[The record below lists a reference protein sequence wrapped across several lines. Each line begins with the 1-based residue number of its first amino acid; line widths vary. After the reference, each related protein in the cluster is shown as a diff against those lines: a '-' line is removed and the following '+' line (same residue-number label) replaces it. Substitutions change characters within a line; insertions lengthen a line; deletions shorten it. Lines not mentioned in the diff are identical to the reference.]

1 MTPTVIM
8 LSSQAGARMALPGT
22 ATRAARSGAIL
33 WLLCFQ
39 FFVAEQIARLDVR
52 GPYSM
57 THNSI
62 SDLGALHLF
71 GFRAEEATS
80 YSPLHAL
87 MNTSFL
93 LQGVL
98 IFFGAHWLRSLFS
111 HTVLVRAAFLLF
123 QLSAL
128 GVFVVGLAPED
139 RGADVHVLAASLHF
153 LCGSLA
159 MLLLGLALL
168 RKSNQLAGTV
178 TTGAGMFALAA
189 TLLLAFGETNLW
201 GSLEWPMGLVE
212 RLAAYP
218 LPLWLT
224 GCGLVLLLRDQLLIR
239 SPSNKSERVKTL

>member
-1 MTPTVIM
+1 
-8 LSSQAGARMALPGT
+8 
-22 ATRAARSGAIL
+22 
-33 WLLCFQ
+33 
-39 FFVAEQIARLDVR
+39 
-52 GPYSM
+52 M
-57 THNSI
+57 THSSI

-98 IFFGAHWLRSLFS
+98 IFFGARWLRRLFS
-111 HTVLVRAAFLLF
+111 RTALVRAAFLLF

-139 RGADVHVLAASLHF
+139 RGGAGDVHVLAASLHF

-159 MLLLGLALL
+159 MLLLGLGLL

-189 TLLLAFGETNLW
+189 TLLLAFGETSVW
-201 GSLEWPMGLVE
+201 SSLGWPMGLVE

-224 GCGLVLLLRDQLLIR
+224 GCGLVLLLPNQLLNR
-239 SPSNKSERVKTL
+239 SPSNKSATVKTL